1 MPATATRP
9 NPSGRNDATGK
20 AANSPWLEGLA
31 RAGLTARGVL
41 YLVVGGLALR
51 LATGDHVEQPDRQG
65 ALAAVAR
72 QPFGRFLLLTLAIG
86 YLGYALWQVVEAV
99 LDPEEAG
106 DDGKGALKRLHSS
119 ARAIVGLSLAFT
131 ATSFAL
137 HGRGTRGQSNA
148 GGSGKEQDVTARL
161 FELPFG
167 RGLVMAIGIGLIATG
182 VANGVQAVRGKDKEK
197 LDEGPPAAL
206 RPALHVLGV
215 GGLAGRMLAFALVG
229 SFVVKA
235 GWEHDPSESAG
246 LDGALRRLLEAP
258 RGPMLLVVVAV
269 GLLAFGL
276 FCLAQARW
284 RKVLEP
290 RD

>member
-1 MPATATRP
+1 MPDTATRP
-9 NPSGRNDATGK
+9 TTSNERSATGK
-20 AANSPWLEGLA
+20 AAANPWLEGLG
-31 RAGLTARGVL
+31 RAGLVARGVL
-41 YLVVGGLALR
+41 YLVVGGLALK
-51 LATGDHVEQPDRQG
+51 LATGDHTEQPDRQG

-72 QPFGRFLLLTLAIG
+72 QPFGRFLLLTLIAG

-106 DDGKGALKRLHSS
+106 DDGKGALKRLHSGG
-119 ARAIVGLSLAFT
+119 RAIVGLSLAFT

-161 FELPFG
+161 FELPLG
-167 RGLVMAIGIGLIATG
+167 RWLVMAIGVGLVAIG
-182 VANGVQAVRGKDKEK
+182 VANGIQAARGKDKKK

-215 GGLAGRMLAFALVG
+215 AGLAGRMLAFALVG
-229 SFVVKA
+229 GFVVKA
-235 GWEHDPSESAG
+235 GWEHDPTESAG

-258 RGPMLLVVVAV
+258 RGPLLLLVVAA

-290 RD
+290 RE